1 MCLSWP
7 QIHCVATGWP
17 WAPDSS
23 ASALGLQG
31 SQAMP
36 LSWACAWLGTE
47 PRNSCMLHM
56 HSASGAAST
65 TLYLWGVSHTA
76 WVRQGD
82 WDNGETTCCHHPANM
97 WQHWDMNRKLAASFL
112 PTASVLLTP
121 PPELPECVPAAI
133 PELLCIPPPS
143 SLPLPTATL
152 SLLLPLRVN
161 PSPSS
166 TRKFP

>member
-7 QIHCVATGWP
+7 QIHHVAMGWP

-23 ASALGLQG
+23 ASSLGMQG
-31 SQAMP
+31 SQATP
-36 LSWACAWLGTE
+36 LGMCMAGDWAQEFMHAAHAFCQW
-47 PRNSCMLHM
+47 SCI
-56 HSASGAAST
+56 
-65 TLYLWGVSHTA
+65 YNPLWGVSHTA
-76 WVRQGD
+76 WVGQGD
-82 WDNGETTCCHHPANM
+82 WDNSEKTCCHYPANM
-97 WQHWDMNRKLAASFL
+97 WQHWDPYRKLAASFL

-121 PPELPECVPAAI
+121 PPELPECVPSAI

-152 SLLLPLRVN
+152 SLLPLSVN